1 LFWLQAEEKKT
12 PQLRL
17 SVVDWGGE
25 ERARLLVLESDTVLV
40 GMQQIE
46 DQLGVAP
53 RCQRLVVGEQQLTE
67 GEIWS
72 QCGVSDWS
80 TVQLTILVEVSAAK
94 YINHT

>member
-46 DQLGVAP
+46 EQLGVAP